1 MNDVVVLFGVE
12 LFPLSVRTFAL
23 ALGLAIF
30 AYERAESR
38 ARRRGDARWLLVS
51 LVLATVA
58 AFAIELEPKDG
69 FGGVAG
75 LTIEAT
81 LGVAWIGL
89 GEVALLLRELVR
101 GRVARG
107 HAAASAALAALR

>member
-1 MNDVVVLFGVE
+1 MNDVVVLFGLE
-12 LFPLSVRTFAL
+12 LFPLSVRTFVL
-23 ALGLAIF
+23 ALGLSIF
-30 AYERAESR
+30 AYERAEAR

-51 LVLATVA
+51 LVFATVA

-81 LGVAWIGL
+81 LGVAWVGL
-89 GEVALLLRELVR
+89 GEVALLLWELAR
-101 GRVARG
+101 GRVERG
-107 HAAASAALAALR
+107 HAAASPVLPALR